1 MSTSQVENASTEASP
16 HVLVV
21 DNATVDRLI
30 ASKLLQRSNIRA
42 KGFNLLFH
50 VVTAVDG
57 PKKALKVLDEEN
69 DVKLILTDYCMPEMT
84 GYDLLMAVKELPK
97 LKHLPVVIMSAE
109 SIPSRIKDCM
119 DGGAKEYIVKPIRA
133 TDIARILSYI

>member
-1 MSTSQVENASTEASP
+1 MSTSQVGNASTKASP

-21 DNATVDRLI
+21 DDANVDRFI
-30 ASKLLQRSNIRA
+30 ASKLLQRSNIR
-42 KGFNLLFH
+42 
-50 VVTAVDG
+50 VTAVDG
-57 PKKALKVLDEEN
+57 PKQALKVLDEEN

-84 GYDLLMAVKELPK
+84 GYDLLMAVKESPE

-109 SIPSRIKDCM
+109 SIPSRIKECM

>member
-1 MSTSQVENASTEASP
+1 MSTSQVGNASTEASP

-21 DNATVDRLI
+21 HDATVDRFI
-30 ASKLLQRSNIRA
+30 ASKLLRRSNIQ
-42 KGFNLLFH
+42 
-50 VVTAVDG
+50 VTAVEG
-57 PKKALKVLDEEN
+57 PKQALKVLDEEN

-84 GYDLLMAVKELPK
+84 GYDLLMAVKESPK
-97 LKHLPVVIMSAE
+97 LKHLPVVIMSAD
-109 SIPSRIKDCM
+109 SITSRIKECM

>member
-1 MSTSQVENASTEASP
+1 MSTSQVGNASTKASP

-21 DNATVDRLI
+21 DDANVDRFI
-30 ASKLLQRSNIRA
+30 ASKLLQRSNIR
-42 KGFNLLFH
+42 
-50 VVTAVDG
+50 VTVVDG
-57 PKKALKVLDEEN
+57 PKQALKVLDEES
-69 DVKLILTDYCMPEMT
+69 
-84 GYDLLMAVKELPK
+84 PK

-109 SIPSRIKDCM
+109 SIPSRIKECM

>member
-1 MSTSQVENASTEASP
+1 MSTSQLGNASTKASP

-21 DNATVDRLI
+21 DDANVDRFI
-30 ASKLLQRSNIRA
+30 ASKLLQRSNIR
-42 KGFNLLFH
+42 
-50 VVTAVDG
+50 VTAVDG
-57 PKKALKVLDEEN
+57 PKQALKVLDEEN

-84 GYDLLMAVKELPK
+84 GYDLLMAVKESPK

-109 SIPSRIKDCM
+109 SIPSRIKECM